1 MANLKAIR
9 NRLSSVKSTRQIT
22 SAMKMVAAAKL
33 RKAQDAIVQL
43 RPYAN
48 KLDEILVGLNTALRD
63 TETENI
69 YAERKKKGEKT
80 LLVIVT
86 SNKGLCGAFN
96 ANVIRETKRLM
107 AEKFSGQV
115 RGGNLWFMPIGKK
128 GNDILKKLKAKILED
143 HNDIYK
149 NLTFD
154 RTKEIADRLIQI
166 YLSGE
171 FDRIEII
178 YNQFKNAA
186 VQRLTEEVFL
196 PVSTAP
202 ADKKETV
209 LNDYIYEPDQVSIV
223 SELIPKALRIQL
235 HKALLDSYAAELGA
249 RMTAMHQA
257 TDNATDLIREL
268 TLQYNKARQASIT
281 NQLLEVASGAEA
293 LKGQ

>member
-1 MANLKAIR
+1 M
-9 NRLSSVKSTRQIT
+9 T

-63 TETENI
+63 TETENL
-69 YAERKKKGEKT
+69 YAERKNRGEKT
-80 LLVIVT
+80 LLVVIT

-107 AEKFSGQV
+107 ADKYNAQMRNGK
-115 RGGNLWFMPIGKK
+115 LWFMPVGKK
-128 GNDILKKLKAKILED
+128 GYDALKKLKANILEE
-143 HNDIYK
+143 HNNIYSD
-149 NLTFD
+149 LTFD
-154 RTKEIADRLIQI
+154 MTKQIADRLMKL
-166 YLSGE
+166 YLTGE

-178 YNQFKNAA
+178 NNQFKNAA
-186 VQRLTEEVFL
+186 VQRLTEELFL
-196 PVSTAP
+196 PLSTAP
-202 ADKKETV
+202 AEKKGNV
-209 LNDYIYEPDQVSIV
+209 LNDYIYEPDQISIMG
-223 SELIPKALRIQL
+223 ELIPKALRIQL

-257 TDNATDLIREL
+257 TDNATELIREL

-293 LKGQ
+293 LKG